1 MKRLLYEAPIDDFL
15 SPEAKERIL
24 AAQNKKYQ
32 RAKEE
37 SGNNSLREMLQYLP
51 NLEYE
56 HQGKLISLA
65 KALFYSRFP
74 KIKERLDNGNLT
86 LNVKFS
92 SGSSAR
98 STPQKVSPELVQK
111 AKEVDPF
118 FDERVKARNF
128 VNATTQGSAWAE
140 GFNLYKDVESQLN
153 QLDPELAK
161 RYKQFEGAA
170 TIYYN
175 DNISNL
181 EKMAEEVTNRIAFAD
196 VVPDKSNPNSWVI
209 NVEAP
214 NFPLLLHELM
224 KAGRYFNSLLY
235 LPKDKNVNNAL
246 TKITDIH
253 KHEIRNMITGR
264 EISSKLRFLWSE
276 LVDDYQ
282 PWMDSAIQ
290 TQFNKLANDN
300 PKLFNEIMYDGVLSG
315 KPAAMDKFETF
326 SQKIVDVI
334 KRNPPK
340 IEKTNY
346 DDLIKSEKRVTPIE
360 PDEDD
365 YEEEEYDEED
375 FNPDDWDIFDIDDE
389 DED

>member
-1 MKRLLYEAPIDDFL
+1 MKRLLYEAPIDDYL
-15 SPEAKERIL
+15 SQEAKERIL

-32 RAKEE
+32 KAKEE
-37 SGNNSLREMLQYLP
+37 AAGNSLAQMLQYLP
-51 NLEYE
+51 NLEYQ
-56 HQGKLISLA
+56 HKGNLISLA

-74 KIKERLDNGNLT
+74 KIKERIDNGSLS
-86 LNVKFS
+86 LNVDMGSVS
-92 SGSSAR
+92 SLR
-98 STPQKVSPELVQK
+98 KTPQKVSPELVQK
-111 AKEVDPF
+111 AKEVDPQ

-153 QLDPELAK
+153 RLDPELVK
-161 RYKQFEGAA
+161 KYKQFENSA
-170 TIYYN
+170 TVYYN

-181 EKMAEEVTNRIAFAD
+181 EQMAERSTGRIAYAD
-196 VVPDKSNPNSWVI
+196 VIPDKSNPGSWLI

-235 LPKDKNVNNAL
+235 LPKDKDVNNAL
-246 TKITDIH
+246 TKITDVH

-315 KPAAMDKFETF
+315 KPIAMDKFERF
-326 SQKIVDVI
+326 SQKIVDTI

-340 IEKTNY
+340 MEKTNY
-346 DDLIKSEKRVTPIE
+346 DDLIKSEKKIEPIE
-360 PDEDD
+360 P
-365 YEEEEYDEED
+365 EEEEYDEED

-389 DED
+389 DEDK